1 MKQEKKSPITLKP
14 LRYAG
19 QSLDEKIDQLLND
32 KMLPYIISGMFL
44 ILMTGMEWLRYY
56 TTSPPTPKTTTFI
69 AACYFAYAFYKIK
82 KIRYEVKSLRIG
94 RDGEK
99 EVGELLDE
107 LREKGYKV
115 LHDIPGENFNIDH
128 VIISKKGIYTIETK
142 TYSVPLKGKAEMWY
156 DGEKITI
163 PNRIKSDAPI
173 IQAAAASKW
182 LCNTLQTTTGK
193 EFTIKPVVLFPGW
206 FLNHTDNAK
215 KAKVWVLHPKAVHP
229 QNLWVTS
236 GSGKSPSV

>member
-82 KIRYEVKSLRIG
+82 KMSTRIMC
-94 RDGEK
+94 
-99 EVGELLDE
+99 
-107 LREKGYKV
+107 
-115 LHDIPGENFNIDH
+115 
-128 VIISKKGIYTIETK
+128 
-142 TYSVPLKGKAEMWY
+142 SV
-156 DGEKITI
+156 
-163 PNRIKSDAPI
+163 
-173 IQAAAASKW
+173 
-182 LCNTLQTTTGK
+182 
-193 EFTIKPVVLFPGW
+193 FTIVKCGRFKIKIKDKHLIFRKVYIWCNSFICFSCKFFW
-206 FLNHTDNAK
+206 IFYAYKHIK
-215 KAKVWVLHPKAVHP
+215 KIVSEPKLLIII
-229 QNLWVTS
+229 NKNSWNRNIS
-236 GSGKSPSV
+236 